1 MFIYKNCNEKEKAD
15 SVLNR
20 FLKYASENT
29 LEDPWNLSY
38 IYYLKG
44 DYKKANEWEEKTI
57 EMKSLSAYLMYL
69 PLFYSKEYFQSDAHQ
84 NILKKM
90 GFVK

>member
-1 MFIYKNCNEKEKAD
+1 MKDPF
-15 SVLNR
+15 
-20 FLKYASENT
+20 T
-29 LEDPWNLSY
+29 LSF

-44 DYKKANEWEEKTI
+44 DYKKANEWEEKT
-57 EMKSLSAYLMYL
+57 MDGKFPSAYLMSI
-69 PLFYSKEYFQSDAHQ
+69 SKIYNEEYFQSEAHQ